1 MSKRHIYFTFC
12 IIFFAISLFSIVG
25 ASGVSPISLQDENI
39 SVIIKCNDIN
49 IADAQDESNAIV
61 IDIEEDMKIFLEWN
75 NTGSSDL
82 KLSGFEVE
90 FTYLDFK
97 IYTLTY
103 KLSTITPS
111 NSTSKLVI
119 YQNLKPYL
127 KQADLN
133 LIEGV
138 YKIVFRLTYQI
149 LTEPTST
156 HELSTPVYVK
166 FSGNLLGSVIGITA
180 TAGVAVTGLT
190 IVRGLREAST
200 VVETAKL
207 INTAVNPNTLLSLD
221 SLPNGLSA
229 TPSAQTQWV
238 KVGDLPKETIKR
250 MYETAGKQWGG
261 KKCPTCKGIWP
272 SKVTFCGKCG
282 ITLEEARKIFSET
295 IVPLTE
301 KAKTPLYKTAG
312 GIGVKVLARSLGIDT
327 MMANCVLK
335 TMLDSGLAKAKVSRR
350 FIINKFIVN
359 GSKIVVSV
367 IIFLQISGLKVLG
380 INYLILSIV
389 LGATISYV
397 VGTIVGR
404 MLKYV

>member
-1 MSKRHIYFTFC
+1 MSKRHICFTFY

-25 ASGVSPISLQDENI
+25 ASGASKVSLQDENI
-39 SVIIKCNDIN
+39 SLIIESNGIN
-49 IADAQDESNAIV
+49 IADAQDESTAIV
-61 IDIEEDMKIFLEWN
+61 INIEEDMKIYLEWN

-82 KLSGFEVE
+82 KLSSFEIE

-103 KLSTITPS
+103 NLTVITPS
-111 NSTSKLVI
+111 NSTSKLAI

-127 KQADLN
+127 KQADLT

-149 LTEPTST
+149 LTEPIST
-156 HELSTPVYVK
+156 HELSTPVYVR

-238 KVGDLPKETIKR
+238 KVGDLPKETVKR
-250 MYETAGKQWGG
+250 MYETAAKQWGG
-261 KKCPTCKGIWP
+261 KKCPACKGIWP
-272 SKVTFCGKCG
+272 IKVTFCGKCG

-301 KAKTPLYKTAG
+301 KAKTPIYKTAG

-335 TMLDSGLAKAKVSRR
+335 TMLDSGLAKAQVSRR

-367 IIFLQISGLKVLG
+367 IIFLQISGLKALG

-404 MLKYV
+404 MLKYI